1 MFLEASFLL
10 FLALIHQQ
18 EVIDDKFFL
27 QVLSIFSLE
36 LCANFFLRL
45 VMTNENRVSVGL
57 NLKYLEKQAI

>member
-45 VMTNENRVSVGL
+45 VMTND
-57 NLKYLEKQAI
+57 